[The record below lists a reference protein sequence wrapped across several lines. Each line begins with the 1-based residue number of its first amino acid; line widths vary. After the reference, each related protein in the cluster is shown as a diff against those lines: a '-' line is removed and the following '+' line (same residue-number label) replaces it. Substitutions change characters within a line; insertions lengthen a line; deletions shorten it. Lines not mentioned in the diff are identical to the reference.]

1 MTRGRLRYWIRQ
13 ELLGSAVQRL
23 SPVLHLLAFAWRRI
37 LFRTTFVAVTGS
49 LGKTTTKECL
59 ALVLESVG
67 HTCRSYRNQNGPSM
81 VALNILRVRPWHRY
95 AVLEVAGAAPGMMA
109 RSAQLLR
116 PDVAIVLNVLRT
128 HTTVFPNLEQCAA
141 EKVLLLRAMKRRG
154 VAVLNRDDPFVAS
167 MARHTDARVCFFG
180 TTSEADYW
188 ADQVS
193 AKWPSRLEFVFHRG
207 AGSHLIETQ
216 LVGAQWLPAAVA
228 VAATADVLGVHPS
241 DTARI
246 LRAAEPFPGRLQP
259 VRVPSGAIILRDDYN
274 GSVDTIEASLR
285 VLQEASGHR
294 RLLVITD
301 VSDFGRNRK
310 QRLKYLASRCPQVAE
325 VAVFIGELAEYG
337 RRRAIDAGLLA
348 ENVHAFPSIQPAAE
362 FLRAELQAGD
372 LMLLK
377 GRTTDHAARIFFAQ
391 LGPVGCW
398 KAYCAKAMLCD
409 ICWELQ
415 ITPEQARRAIV
426 VPRPPGVATLKFVDS
441 AHTVQLC

>member
-1 MTRGRLRYWIRQ
+1 MTRGRLKYWIRQ
-13 ELLGSAVQRL
+13 ELFGPAVQRL
-23 SPVLHLLAFAWRRI
+23 SGVLHLLAFVWRRM
-37 LFRTTFVAVTGS
+37 LFRTTFVAITGS

-67 HTCRSYRNQNGPSM
+67 RTYRTYRNQNGPSM

-109 RSAQLLR
+109 RSAHLLR

-128 HTTVFPNLEQCAA
+128 HTTAFPGVEQLA
-141 EKVLLLRAMKRRG
+141 EEKALLIGATKRSG
-154 VAVLNRDDPFVAS
+154 VAVLNRDDPLVAS

-180 TTSEADYW
+180 TTSAADCW

-193 AKWPSRLEFVFHRG
+193 ATWPSRLEFVFHRG
-207 AGSHLIETQ
+207 AASHLIETQ
-216 LVGAQWLPAAVA
+216 LVGTQWLAAAVA
-228 VAATADVLGVHPS
+228 VVATADALGVSVS

-246 LRAAEPFPGRLQP
+246 LRVAEAFPGRLQP

-274 GSVDTIEASLR
+274 GSVDTIEPSLR
-285 VLQEASGHR
+285 VLQEASAHR
-294 RLLVITD
+294 RLLVVTD

-310 QRLKYLASRCPQVAE
+310 QRLKYLGSRCPQVAD
-325 VAVFIGELAEYG
+325 VAVFIGDLAEYG
-337 RRRAIDAGLLA
+337 RRRAIEAGMPA
-348 ENVHAFPSIQPAAE
+348 ENVQAFSSIQPAAE
-362 FLRAELQAGD
+362 YLRRELKPGD

-377 GRTTDHAARIFFAQ
+377 GRTTDHAARIFYAQ

-398 KAYCAKAMLCD
+398 KDYCAKTMLCD

-415 ITPEQARRAIV
+415 ITPEQARQAVV
-426 VPRPPGVATLKFVDS
+426 VPRPSGGGQAEDSRDQFGVR
-441 AHTVQLC
+441 